1 MSPADELLVERWTNS
16 SDADAFGEIVAR
28 HARMVY
34 ATSLRIT
41 RNHADAEDVAQE
53 CFLALAKGTNTIKF
67 SLPGWLHRLATRRSL
82 DVLRSVKRR
91 RAHENVPTKS
101 TSKPGSAETSW
112 SDIQAYV
119 DEAIAALP
127 EKLRDP
133 VVAHFL
139 EGQSYQAV
147 GEALG
152 LHRSTVAHR
161 VQRALELIRRVLKRR
176 GVRVTST
183 SLAAL
188 FVANGSG
195 AVVPSSL
202 TAALGKIAIAG
213 GGSAP
218 LVVAA
223 PSIGGSLVMKVAALA
238 IGAAV
243 LAIGTWTVKGFFLDG
258 GASPQETIGAMPN
271 ESPQGEAR
279 VQRSAYPFTDTFGKF
294 SLAVK

>member
-195 AVVPSSL
+195 AVVPSSNSRIRFQ
-202 TAALGKIAIAG
+202 AFSPDALRT
-213 GGSAP
+213 SP
-218 LVVAA
+218 AA
-223 PSIGGSLVMKVAALA
+223 PRSSRRRMPEPS
-238 IGAAV
+238 V
-243 LAIGTWTVKGFFLDG
+243 LTSSFLIRFPTSSGVKILD
-258 GASPQETIGAMPN
+258 ASPHVPHPRRMSVIMSFITGQ
-271 ESPQGEAR
+271 
-279 VQRSAYPFTDTFGKF
+279 
-294 SLAVK
+294 